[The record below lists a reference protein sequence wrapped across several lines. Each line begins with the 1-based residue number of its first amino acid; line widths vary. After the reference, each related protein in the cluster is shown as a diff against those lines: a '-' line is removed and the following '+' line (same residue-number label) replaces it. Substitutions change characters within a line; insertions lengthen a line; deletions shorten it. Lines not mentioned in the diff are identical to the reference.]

1 VVEIPNGALN
11 ASSDGKTTTLEMR
24 DVPIIDQPRWPAYDT
39 PTFPAQLTFRL
50 VFTKLNEAITYQN
63 DRQQYRFTGFKA
75 LAQLEAT
82 VEVPAL
88 GFSWRSDP
96 LETSSANFAA
106 IGQEVNGRYY
116 SP

>member
-1 VVEIPNGALN
+1 VVEIPSGALN

-39 PTFPAQLTFRL
+39 PTYPAQLTFRL
-50 VFTKLNEAITYQN
+50 V
-63 DRQQYRFTGFKA
+63 FKA